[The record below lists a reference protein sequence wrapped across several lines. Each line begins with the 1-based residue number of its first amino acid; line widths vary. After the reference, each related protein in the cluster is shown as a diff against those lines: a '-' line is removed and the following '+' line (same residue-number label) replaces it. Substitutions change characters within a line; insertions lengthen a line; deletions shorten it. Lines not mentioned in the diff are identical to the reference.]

1 MLMARLIVRTPRMLS
16 TNPAL
21 AWNYKAKVLLI
32 ELNALLPSML
42 IWLVLWLVFL
52 TSLFGSSR
60 PPSNYI

>member
-21 AWNYKAKVLLI
+21 ACNYKAKVLI